1 MTRSRKGLVKDKP
14 QLAALAS
21 GARQEIVDV
30 LPRLGTASVA
40 DLARALDRPPDSLYY
55 HLRAL
60 QRVGLVVP
68 AGHRRTQRRLEALYQ
83 AVAPRIELRLE
94 HLTPTRTKAAGA
106 IVSSAMRMG
115 IRDYKRALAQPEVIA
130 SGPDREVWALRT
142 TGWLTEAQMGKVIA
156 QIRRLLG
163 EVSRPRSEGR
173 LFGLTLV
180 FAPLHQRGRERI
192 EKQ

>member
-40 DLARALDRPPDSLYY
+40 DLARALDRPPDALYY
-55 HLRAL
+55 HIRAL
-60 QRVGLVVP
+60 QRVGLIRP
-68 AGHRRTQRRLEALYQ
+68 AGHRRTERRLEALYE
-83 AVAPRIELRLE
+83 AVAPQIEVRLE
-94 HLTPTRTKAAGA
+94 PRTATRTRAAGA

-115 IRDYKRALAQPEVIA
+115 IRDYKRAIAQPDVVA
-130 SGPDREVWALRT
+130 TGPKREVWALRT
-142 TGWLTEAQMGKVIA
+142 TGWLTEAQIAKVVELIG
-156 QIRRLLG
+156 RLVDD
-163 EVSRPRSEGR
+163 VSRPRGEGR
-173 LFGLTLV
+173 FFGLTLV

-192 EKQ
+192 RQA

>member
-40 DLARALDRPPDSLYY
+40 DLARALDRPPDTLYY
-55 HLRAL
+55 HIRAL
-60 QRVGLVVP
+60 QRVGLILP
-68 AGHRRTQRRLEALYQ
+68 AGHRRTERRSEALYR
-83 AVAPRIELRLE
+83 AVAPQIELRLE
-94 HLTPTRTKAAGA
+94 PRTAARVKGAGA

-115 IRDYKRALAQPEVIA
+115 IRDYKRALAQRDVVA
-130 SGPDREVWALRT
+130 TGPMREVWALRT
-142 TGWLTEAQMGKVIA
+142 TGWLTEAQIAKVVELIG
-156 QIRRLLG
+156 RLAG
-163 EVSRPRSEGR
+163 DVSRPRGEGR

-192 EKQ
+192 RH